1 MGQTRPRARD
11 EGSGNASPSH
21 GVGTHRILP
30 TVGWRLDPGG
40 TPPHPSLQAFAGARV
55 LGDPAELGLLAR
67 FRRPPLHLQPLRTR
81 VVGRS
86 HLWRPQHEATTAN
99 SLWAQTPLH
108 LTEIIPTLPAL
119 RAPHSPGTVTRTET
133 PAPQCQV
140 GAVPGRCGADAG
152 PGAHAPATP
161 RAPTESKRTE
171 SRGCLPPPLGTK
183 GTCPAVGPPAGHPV
197 GSGRP
202 RQVRPPFWIPRQT
215 RTSSGGR
222 SPGPHSSQTRL
233 HCRVIHVA
241 KQCEPC
247 SVRRAWG
254 GHVAPRHSCPIPSA
268 RPPDASQITS
278 ICGNECP
285 RPHPALHPGVQWILQ
300 MADSLADQ
308 TRAAE
313 ALGSRPLGPGP
324 VPGPGAELRPGVLN
338 SA

>member
-1 MGQTRPRARD
+1 MGQTRPRARG
-11 EGSGNASPSH
+11 EGSGNAPPSH
-21 GVGTHRILP
+21 GVGTHWILP

-40 TPPHPSLQAFAGARV
+40 TPPHRSLRAFAGARV

-67 FRRPPLHLQPLRTR
+67 LRRPPLRLQPLCTHA
-81 VVGRS
+81 VGRS
-86 HLWRPQHEATTAN
+86 HLWRPQHEATTTN
-99 SLWAQTPLH
+99 SLWAQTPVH

-133 PAPQCQV
+133 PAPKRQV
-140 GAVPGRCGADAG
+140 GAVPGRRGADAG
-152 PGAHAPATP
+152 PGAPAPATP

-171 SRGCLPPPLGTK
+171 SRGCLLPPLGTK
-183 GTCPAVGPPAGHPV
+183 GTCPAVGLPAGHPV

-202 RQVRPPFWIPRQT
+202 RQVRPPFRIRCQA

-222 SPGPHSSQTRL
+222 SPGPRGSQMRP
-233 HCRVIHVA
+233 HCRVTHMA

-247 SVRRAWG
+247 SVRRARG
-254 GHVAPRHSCPIPSA
+254 GHVAPQA
-268 RPPDASQITS
+268 QL
-278 ICGNECP
+278 
-285 RPHPALHPGVQWILQ
+285 PHPIRTPSRRLSDGIHPWESVPTSTPCPAPGAQWILQ
-300 MADSLADQ
+300 MADLTEDQ